1 MVLVFVVFS
10 SPRISVAVDCSLRS
24 SEIAS
29 ASSLSCTVSSPLWA
43 VFLSMV
49 PDSSSTS
56 EDLMSRVCLL
66 VAISVSQKPSWLAS
80 SSASFIRRV
89 IMESIMDFTLAKG
102 SAVSFWARSARPLLW
117 RRSLSDSR
125 KLRTW
130 RRGLSTATCSRAA
143 DFWVWAR
150 ERCFSALPETSPED
164 RISMAL
170 PMASISSV
178 RSCCFSAKDIFFSS
192 HSTVISCRV
201 FSLSA
206 LMSMVAA
213 SCFLFSAVFSILRSF
228 SAVFSSMSLV
238 EFSMESVR
246 SSTIM
251 L

>member
-1 MVLVFVVFS
+1 MS
-10 SPRISVAVDCSLRS
+10 SVRDRIVDLPSSTAALRESMS
-24 SEIAS
+24 SE
-29 ASSLSCTVSSPLWA
+29 SLL
-43 VFLSMV
+43 
-49 PDSSSTS
+49 
-56 EDLMSRVCLL
+56 RVTLL
-66 VAISVSQKPSWLAS
+66 LPISVSQKPSWLAS

-89 IMESIMDFTLAKG
+89 IMLSIMDFTLAKG
-102 SAVSFWARSARPLLW
+102 SAMSFWARSAIGLLW
-117 RRSLSDSR
+117 RRSLSLRRKSR
-125 KLRTW
+125 TL
-130 RRGLSTATCSRAA
+130 RRGLSISLTAEPRICTRAVA
-143 DFWVWAR
+143 VLVCAR
-150 ERCFSALPETSPED
+150 FMYFSALPETSPD
-164 RISMAL
+164 FRISMAL

-228 SAVFSSMSLV
+228 SAVFSSMSLS